1 MENPEELPDYV
12 VNSLVDIDGGTGSN
26 RLTVVGTEAGDRYV
40 IQVNSLF
47 CQFFSCE
54 LDSA

>member
-47 CQFFSCE
+47 
-54 LDSA
+54 LPVLLM